1 MYDTRIMTFV
11 VIVNYT
17 GESLWRM
24 VGLFVMA
31 KLPEFIMQ
39 REVTLLAMPQS
50 VPMVECQHDTND

>member
-1 MYDTRIMTFV
+1 MTFV

-39 REVTLLAMPQS
+39 SEVTLLAMPES
-50 VPMVECQHDTND
+50 TPMVECQHDTND